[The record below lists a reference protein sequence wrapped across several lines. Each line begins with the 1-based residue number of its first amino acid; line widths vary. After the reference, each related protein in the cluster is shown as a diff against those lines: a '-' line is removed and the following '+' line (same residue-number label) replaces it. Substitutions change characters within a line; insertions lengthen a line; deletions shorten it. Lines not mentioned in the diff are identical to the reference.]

1 MADSTLI
8 ALKQDISTAF
18 THLRSIEERAR
29 SLAEIDL
36 EKRLLAFE
44 LLGEGLAIAV
54 LNHLPP
60 AIQVELLQSMDATAL
75 MRVLEEMEPQDRQ
88 QLLASLPRE
97 AIDGLIA
104 KLTEAFQATVSDL
117 FSFSYSQPA
126 SSVTPTHDNSD
137 FGLLNWWE
145 VADWGD

>member
-36 EKRLLAFE
+36 EQRLLAFE

-54 LNHLPP
+54 LKHLPP

-75 MRVLEEMEPQDRQ
+75 MRVLEEMEPPRPTATPCQLAEGGDRWLNCQ
-88 QLLASLPRE
+88 INRSLSSNRIRSIQFFP
-97 AIDGLIA
+97 
-104 KLTEAFQATVSDL
+104 LTARFIRRT
-117 FSFSYSQPA
+117 YSRQ
-126 SSVTPTHDNSD
+126 
-137 FGLLNWWE
+137 F
-145 VADWGD
+145 

>member
-36 EKRLLAFE
+36 EQRLLAFE

-60 AIQVELLQSMDATAL
+60 AIQVEL
-75 MRVLEEMEPQDRQ
+75 
-88 QLLASLPRE
+88 
-97 AIDGLIA
+97 
-104 KLTEAFQATVSDL
+104 
-117 FSFSYSQPA
+117 
-126 SSVTPTHDNSD
+126 
-137 FGLLNWWE
+137 
-145 VADWGD
+145 